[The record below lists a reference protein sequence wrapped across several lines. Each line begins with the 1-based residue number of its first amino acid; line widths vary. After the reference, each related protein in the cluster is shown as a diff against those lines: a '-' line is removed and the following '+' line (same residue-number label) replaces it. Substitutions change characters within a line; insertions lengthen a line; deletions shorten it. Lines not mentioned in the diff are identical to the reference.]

1 MKIDLIQ
8 GSDSWKNFRRTHV
21 AASEISAIVGENP
34 WLDANTLWKRKL
46 ALIPEQELNDNMRRG
61 TELEPIARELYCNKV
76 GIVFTPEV
84 HVSDI
89 ESWAMASLDGIS
101 PCGKEVLEIKCPA
114 KQISSVPKHYLPQ
127 IHFQLFC
134 SGAQVCHFVS
144 FVEDSPEN
152 EKMRIFLI
160 ERADV
165 YIEKLV
171 EAGREF
177 FHKLM
182 SYDEPSV
189 CEKEIVEVDD
199 EISLKL
205 ADEYFNTRERIRQL
219 EEQNESIKSQLIQRM
234 PAKRCRLG
242 SLVAQQVEVQGRIN
256 YSSIPELQG
265 RSLEEFRGP
274 KTVSWRIA

>member
-1 MKIDLIQ
+1 
-8 GSDSWKNFRRTHV
+8 
-21 AASEISAIVGENP
+21 
-34 WLDANTLWKRKL
+34 
-46 ALIPEQELNDNMRRG
+46 
-61 TELEPIARELYCNKV
+61 
-76 GIVFTPEV
+76 
-84 HVSDI
+84 
-89 ESWAMASLDGIS
+89 
-101 PCGKEVLEIKCPA
+101 
-114 KQISSVPKHYLPQ
+114 
-127 IHFQLFC
+127 
-134 SGAQVCHFVS
+134 
-144 FVEDSPEN
+144 
-152 EKMRIFLI
+152 MRIFLI